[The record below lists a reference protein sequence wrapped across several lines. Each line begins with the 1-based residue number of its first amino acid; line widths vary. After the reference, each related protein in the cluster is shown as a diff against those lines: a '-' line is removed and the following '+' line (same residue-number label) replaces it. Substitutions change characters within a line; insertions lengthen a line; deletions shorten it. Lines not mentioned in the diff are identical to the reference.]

1 MQMKKRWITCIVF
14 ASLGTALA
22 LAGAIGMKFDFS
34 YYKRGELQTF
44 DAQLSKEEY
53 QDKVQSLK
61 IINYYGELNL
71 STSDSAGSLSLSYT
85 AYEENDV
92 KFTISSNG
100 LLSISKGRLLSMPN
114 PWYNPFGYF
123 EKKGT
128 LDIVIPT
135 SWTITDLSLDIRKGT
150 ITAQNLTID
159 NQKIELY
166 SGKVQMDTLKG
177 NRLEIKTY
185 AGTVSIQNATFDE
198 LTKIKQ
204 SSGKVT
210 MNQLFTKKLSFQ
222 ASLSQLN
229 VSLASAKEEYAIQ
242 VKKNFLSSIN
252 VKNTEVN
259 QELYQIEGKMNLS
272 SAKITFLNEVK

>member
-1 MQMKKRWITCIVF
+1 MKKRWITCIVF
-14 ASLGTALA
+14 LSLGTVLA

-61 IINYYGELNL
+61 IINYYGELNI
-71 STSDSAGSLSLSYT
+71 STSDSASSLSLSYT

>member
-71 STSDSAGSLSLSYT
+71 STSDSASSLSLSYT

>member
-1 MQMKKRWITCIVF
+1 MKKRWITCIVF

-61 IINYYGELNL
+61 IINYYGELNI
-71 STSDSAGSLSLSYT
+71 STSDSASSLSLSYT

-128 LDIVIPT
+128 LDIIIPT

>member
-1 MQMKKRWITCIVF
+1 
-14 ASLGTALA
+14 
-22 LAGAIGMKFDFS
+22 MKFDFS

-71 STSDSAGSLSLSYT
+71 STSDSASSLSLSYT

-259 QELYQIEGKMNLS
+259 QELYQIEVKMNLS

>member
-71 STSDSAGSLSLSYT
+71 STSDSASSLSLSYT

-135 SWTITDLSLDIRKGT
+135 SWAITDLSLDIRKGT
-150 ITAQNLTID
+150 ITARNLTID

-242 VKKNFLSSIN
+242 VKKKFLSSIN

>member
-1 MQMKKRWITCIVF
+1 MKKRWITCIVF
-14 ASLGTALA
+14 LSLGTVLA

-71 STSDSAGSLSLSYT
+71 STSDSASSLSLSYT

-150 ITAQNLTID
+150 VTAQNLTID

-185 AGTVSIQNATFDE
+185 AGTVSIQNATFGE

>member
-1 MQMKKRWITCIVF
+1 MKKRWITCIVF
-14 ASLGTALA
+14 LSLGTVLA

-71 STSDSAGSLSLSYT
+71 STSDSASSLSLSYT

-135 SWTITDLSLDIRKGT
+135 SWAITDLSLDIRKGT

-177 NRLEIKTY
+177 NRLEIRTY

-242 VKKNFLSSIN
+242 VKKKFLSSIN

-259 QELYQIEGKMNLS
+259 QELYQIDGKMNLS

>member
-71 STSDSAGSLSLSYT
+71 STSDSASSLSLSYT

-272 SAKITFLNEVK
+272 FAKITFLNEVK

>member
-1 MQMKKRWITCIVF
+1 MKKRWITCIVF

-71 STSDSAGSLSLSYT
+71 STSDSASSLSLSYT

-135 SWTITDLSLDIRKGT
+135 SWAITDLSLDIRKGT

-166 SGKVQMDTLKG
+166 NGKVQMDTLKG

-185 AGTVSIQNATFDE
+185 AGIVSIQNSTFDE

>member
-1 MQMKKRWITCIVF
+1 MKKRWITCIVF

-71 STSDSAGSLSLSYT
+71 STSDSASSLSLSYT

-135 SWTITDLSLDIRKGT
+135 SWAITDLSLDIRKGT
-150 ITAQNLTID
+150 ITARNLTID

-242 VKKNFLSSIN
+242 VKKKFLSSIN

>member
-1 MQMKKRWITCIVF
+1 MKKRWITCIVF
-14 ASLGTALA
+14 LSLGTVLA

-34 YYKRGELQTF
+34 YYKRGELHTF

-71 STSDSAGSLSLSYT
+71 STSDSASSLSLSYT

>member
-71 STSDSAGSLSLSYT
+71 STSDSASSLSLSYT

-128 LDIVIPT
+128 LDVVIPT

>member
-71 STSDSAGSLSLSYT
+71 STSDSASSLSLSYT

-229 VSLASAKEEYAIQ
+229 VSLASAKEEYTIQ

>member
-1 MQMKKRWITCIVF
+1 MKKRWITCIVF

-71 STSDSAGSLSLSYT
+71 STSDSASSLSLAYT

>member
-53 QDKVQSLK
+53 QEKIQSLK

-71 STSDSAGSLSLSYT
+71 STSDSASSLSLSYT

-128 LDIVIPT
+128 LDIIIPT

-166 SGKVQMDTLKG
+166 NGKVQMDTLKG

-185 AGTVSIQNATFDE
+185 AGIVSIQNATFDE

>member
-1 MQMKKRWITCIVF
+1 MQMKKRWITCIIF

-71 STSDSAGSLSLSYT
+71 STSDSASSLSLSYT

>member
-1 MQMKKRWITCIVF
+1 MKKSWITCIVF

-22 LAGAIGMKFDFS
+22 LAGAIGMKFNFS

-44 DAQLSKEEY
+44 DVQLSKEEY
-53 QDKVQSLK
+53 QDKIQSLK
-61 IINYYGELNL
+61 IINYYGELNI
-71 STSDSAGSLSLSYT
+71 STSDSASSLSLSYT

>member
-1 MQMKKRWITCIVF
+1 MKKRWITCIVF

-71 STSDSAGSLSLSYT
+71 STSDSASSLSLSYT

-100 LLSISKGRLLSMPN
+100 LLNISKGRLLSIPN

-166 SGKVQMDTLKG
+166 NGKVQMDTLKG

-185 AGTVSIQNATFDE
+185 AGIVSIQNSTFDE

>member
-1 MQMKKRWITCIVF
+1 MKKRWITCIVF
-14 ASLGTALA
+14 LSLGTVLA

-71 STSDSAGSLSLSYT
+71 STSDSASSLSLSYT

>member
-1 MQMKKRWITCIVF
+1 MKKRWITCIVF

-34 YYKRGELQTF
+34 YYKRGKLQTF

-71 STSDSAGSLSLSYT
+71 STSDSASSLSLSYT

-100 LLSISKGRLLSMPN
+100 LLNISKGRLLSMPN

-150 ITAQNLTID
+150 VTAQNLTID

-185 AGTVSIQNATFDE
+185 AGIVSIQNSTFDE

>member
-14 ASLGTALA
+14 SSLGTALA

-71 STSDSAGSLSLSYT
+71 STSDSASSLSLSYT

-166 SGKVQMDTLKG
+166 NGKVQMDTLKG

>member
-34 YYKRGELQTF
+34 YYKRGKLQTF

-71 STSDSAGSLSLSYT
+71 STSDSASSLSLSYT

-100 LLSISKGRLLSMPN
+100 LLNISKGRLLSMPN

-166 SGKVQMDTLKG
+166 NGKVQMDTLKG

-185 AGTVSIQNATFDE
+185 AGIVSIQNSTFDE

>member
-1 MQMKKRWITCIVF
+1 MKKRWITCIVF

-22 LAGAIGMKFDFS
+22 LAGAIGMKFNFS

-44 DAQLSKEEY
+44 DVQLSKEEY
-53 QDKVQSLK
+53 QDKIQSLK
-61 IINYYGELNL
+61 IINYYGELNI
-71 STSDSAGSLSLSYT
+71 STSDSASSLSLSYT

-135 SWTITDLSLDIRKGT
+135 SWAITDLSLDIRKGT

-177 NRLEIKTY
+177 NRLEIRTY

>member
-1 MQMKKRWITCIVF
+1 MKKRWITCIVF
-14 ASLGTALA
+14 ASLGTALI

-71 STSDSAGSLSLSYT
+71 STSDSASSLSLSYT

-100 LLSISKGRLLSMPN
+100 LLSISKGRLLPMPN

>member
-1 MQMKKRWITCIVF
+1 MKKRWITCIVF

-71 STSDSAGSLSLSYT
+71 STSDSASSLSLSYT

-272 SAKITFLNEVK
+272 FAKITFLNEVK

>member
-22 LAGAIGMKFDFS
+22 LAGAIGMKFNFS

-44 DAQLSKEEY
+44 DVQLSKEEY
-53 QDKVQSLK
+53 QDKIQSLK
-61 IINYYGELNL
+61 IINYYGELNI
-71 STSDSAGSLSLSYT
+71 STSDSASSLSLSYT

-135 SWTITDLSLDIRKGT
+135 SWAITDLSLDIRKGT

-177 NRLEIKTY
+177 NRLEIRTY

-242 VKKNFLSSIN
+242 VKKKFLSSIN

>member
-1 MQMKKRWITCIVF
+1 MKKRWITCIVF

-71 STSDSAGSLSLSYT
+71 STSDSASSLSLSYT

-135 SWTITDLSLDIRKGT
+135 SWAITDLSLDIRKGT

-177 NRLEIKTY
+177 NRLEIRTY

>member
-1 MQMKKRWITCIVF
+1 MKKRWITCIVF

-34 YYKRGELQTF
+34 YYKKGELQAF

-53 QDKVQSLK
+53 QSKVQSLK

-71 STSDSAGSLSLSYT
+71 STSDSASSLSLSYT

-100 LLSISKGRLLSMPN
+100 LLSISKGRLLSKPN

-150 ITAQNLTID
+150 VTAQNLTIN

-185 AGTVSIQNATFDE
+185 AGTVSIQNASFDE
-198 LTKIKQ
+198 LTNIKQ

-229 VSLASAKEEYAIQ
+229 VSLTAAKEEYAIQ

-272 SAKITFLNEVK
+272 TAKITFLNEVK

>member
-1 MQMKKRWITCIVF
+1 MKKRWITCIVF

-61 IINYYGELNL
+61 IINYYGELNI
-71 STSDSAGSLSLSYT
+71 STSDSASSLSLSYT

>member
-1 MQMKKRWITCIVF
+1 MKKRWITCIVF

-71 STSDSAGSLSLSYT
+71 STSDSASSLSLSYT

-229 VSLASAKEEYAIQ
+229 VSLASAKEEYTIQ

>member
-1 MQMKKRWITCIVF
+1 MKKRWITCIVF

-71 STSDSAGSLSLSYT
+71 STSDSASSLSLSYT

-259 QELYQIEGKMNLS
+259 QGLYQIEGKMNLS
-272 SAKITFLNEVK
+272 FAKITFLNEVK

>member
-1 MQMKKRWITCIVF
+1 MKKRWITCIVF

-71 STSDSAGSLSLSYT
+71 STSDSASSLSLSYT

-123 EKKGT
+123 GKKGT

>member
-1 MQMKKRWITCIVF
+1 MKKRWITCIVF
-14 ASLGTALA
+14 LSLGTVLA

-44 DAQLSKEEY
+44 DAQLPKEEY

-71 STSDSAGSLSLSYT
+71 STSDSASSLSLSYT

>member
-1 MQMKKRWITCIVF
+1 MKKRWITCIVF

-61 IINYYGELNL
+61 IINYYGELNI
-71 STSDSAGSLSLSYT
+71 STSDSASSLGLSYT

-166 SGKVQMDTLKG
+166 NGKVQMDTLKG

-272 SAKITFLNEVK
+272 SAKITFLNEIK

>member
-1 MQMKKRWITCIVF
+1 MKKRWITCIVF

-71 STSDSAGSLSLSYT
+71 STSDSASSLSLSYT

-259 QELYQIEGKMNLS
+259 QEIYQIEGKMNLS

>member
-22 LAGAIGMKFDFS
+22 LAGAIGMKFNFS

-44 DAQLSKEEY
+44 DVQLSKEEY
-53 QDKVQSLK
+53 QDKIQSLK
-61 IINYYGELNL
+61 IINYYGELNI
-71 STSDSAGSLSLSYT
+71 STSDSASSLSLSYT

>member
-1 MQMKKRWITCIVF
+1 MKKRWITCIVF

-53 QDKVQSLK
+53 QAKVQSLK

-71 STSDSAGSLSLSYT
+71 STSDSASSLSLSYT

-185 AGTVSIQNATFDE
+185 AGTVSIQNATFGE

-210 MNQLFTKKLSFQ
+210 INQLFTKKLSFQ

>member
-71 STSDSAGSLSLSYT
+71 STSDSASSLSLSYT

-135 SWTITDLSLDIRKGT
+135 SWAITDLSLDIRKGT

-177 NRLEIKTY
+177 NRLEIRTY

>member
-1 MQMKKRWITCIVF
+1 MKKRWITCIVF

-22 LAGAIGMKFDFS
+22 LAGAIGMKFNFS

-44 DAQLSKEEY
+44 DVQLSKEEY
-53 QDKVQSLK
+53 QDKIQSFK
-61 IINYYGELNL
+61 IINYYGELNI
-71 STSDSAGSLSLSYT
+71 STSDSASSLSLSYT

>member
-1 MQMKKRWITCIVF
+1 MKKRWITCIVF

-71 STSDSAGSLSLSYT
+71 STSDSASSLSLSYT

-128 LDIVIPT
+128 LDVVIPT